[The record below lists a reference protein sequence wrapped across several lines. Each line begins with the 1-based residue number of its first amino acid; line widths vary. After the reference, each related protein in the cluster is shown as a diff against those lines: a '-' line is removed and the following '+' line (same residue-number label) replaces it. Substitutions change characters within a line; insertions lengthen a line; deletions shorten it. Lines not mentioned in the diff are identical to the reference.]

1 MNEPI
6 SASLRTVKETVLDSN
21 WNLKN
26 VVIPDSKLY
35 YIIEGEI
42 AVETGG
48 GTVIGREGDLMLI
61 PARLTHSLHLTELGY
76 AKKYWLHFE
85 LRRGQRDFFEDYKIP
100 MRIAVKDRDTVTEI
114 YKNLLSRRDKDT
126 LLDSLADSA
135 DIIRLVEIYLTSCT
149 PMPLSRE
156 TDVID
161 EAVEY
166 IKKNVCEEISLS
178 QLAKK
183 AGFTPNYFIKR
194 FKERT
199 GYTPAKYISTLRI
212 ETAKFF
218 FQHNQHSVSEVME
231 MVGIYDASYFSKLFK
246 KAYGYPPKTFCEM
259 IKNND
264 GNN

>member
-6 SASLRTVKETVLDSN
+6 SASLRTVKETILDSN
-21 WNLKN
+21 WILKN

-35 YIIEGEI
+35 YITEGEI
-42 AVETGG
+42 AVETEE
-48 GTVIGREGDLMLI
+48 GTVIGRAGDLMLI
-61 PARLTHSLHLTELGY
+61 PARKTHSLHLTKLGY
-76 AKKYWLHFE
+76 AKKYWLHFD

-100 MRIAVKDRDTVTEI
+100 MKISVKEKESVAKIFE
-114 YKNLLSRRDKDT
+114 NLISRRDKDT

-135 DIIRLVEIYLTSCT
+135 DIIRLVEIYLKSCT
-149 PMPLSRE
+149 PTLLSRE
-156 TDVID
+156 KDAID
-161 EAVEY
+161 ESVEY
-166 IKKNVCEEISLS
+166 IKKNFCEEINLA

-183 AGFTPNYFIKR
+183 AGLTPNYFIKK

-218 FQHNQHSVSEVME
+218 FQHNEHSVNKVME
-231 MVGIYDASYFSKLFK
+231 KVGIYDASYFSKLFK

-259 IKNND
+259 NKNNEK
-264 GNN
+264 